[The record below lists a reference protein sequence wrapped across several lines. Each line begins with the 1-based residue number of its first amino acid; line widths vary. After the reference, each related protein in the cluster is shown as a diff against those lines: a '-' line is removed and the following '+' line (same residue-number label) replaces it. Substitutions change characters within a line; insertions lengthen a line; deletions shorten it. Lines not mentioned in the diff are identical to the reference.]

1 MPRNSRF
8 AFGGLFAIAAAFAVA
23 IAPGQSSPP
32 AASPQAPAVA
42 PQAAQSPTKSNPP
55 RPAQN
60 TPSSSILQTNTRLVT
75 VDVIATNSH
84 GAVRD
89 LKIDD
94 FELTDNGRQKIEKFA
109 FIDKSSS
116 SAATSASSTAKPR
129 VKGFYSNQ
137 TTAEHLDVPATIVL
151 MDSLNTDL
159 ANLVQTR
166 HHMLT
171 MLKTLPSNT
180 PVAVLLLGNSLRVVQ
195 GFTSD
200 PALLRAAVD
209 KTMSPSSEQQ
219 PMPEDDPDA
228 ASLMAFD
235 DNGDTEDDVSQQ
247 LEDFEKDSYANEMD
261 IRVDTTLDAL
271 KAIAHYLS
279 GYQGRKNLIWVSES
293 FPIVLWPDPDFGT
306 TTAMF
311 QSSRAY
317 GGQVQDVA
325 NALSDAQ
332 VAVYPVDARGL
343 ETSQVFSAAQ
353 NNPTRPNSASRTFA
367 AQLRR
372 ENNARIAA
380 QQTMDALAEESGG
393 KTCKNTNDLSGC
405 IESALNDG
413 SSYYELAY
421 SPQDVKWDGSFHKIS
436 LKTTRSGVK
445 LTYRRGY
452 FAQDPEAVAAKQPP
466 EKRLQQAC
474 EDFLPSTQISVM
486 AQGVPPQK
494 PDELRYVVAVDPKG
508 LSFAPAGD
516 SFKLNVMMANCIY
529 ARGDMAFHFLPRD
542 LSQTLTPAAYQTVQ
556 TYGLRGYVDFDD
568 TGAERIRI
576 AVLDLNTGLIG
587 SLDVPVRKND
597 YEAATP
603 IAPPKSTPS
612 PASTSVHFKLPSGQ
626 SSALDWG
633 GDKLVYTGDL
643 AIQQAAPAFFS
654 QFYFHQGYSCE
665 AGTLKPNDPKSTD
678 EPRMRLTFTNAAGQT
693 ATIDLKGDQPE
704 YSGTLPIDDNAKAFF
719 GRLWYLLHCQAAP

>member
-1 MPRNSRF
+1 MNSRF
-8 AFGGLFAIAAAFAVA
+8 AIGGLLAVAAAFAVV

-32 AASPQAPAVA
+32 AG
-42 PQAAQSPTKSNPP
+42 P
-55 RPAQN
+55 RPLRGTPRSLLSPPQSSQN
-60 TPSSSILQTNTRLVT
+60 NPAPSVLQTNTRLVT

-84 GAVRD
+84 GPVRD

-109 FIDKSSS
+109 FIDKSST
-116 SAATSASSTAKPR
+116 AATNAANTAQPK

-137 TTAEHLDVPATIVL
+137 TTIQHLDVPATIVL
-151 MDSLNTDL
+151 MDSLNTDI
-159 ANLVQTR
+159 ANLAQTR
-166 HHMLT
+166 RHMLT
-171 MLKTLPSNT
+171 MLKTLPAST
-180 PVAVLLLGNSLRVVQ
+180 PVAVLLLGDSLRVVQ

-200 PALLRAAVD
+200 PAVLRAAID
-209 KTMSPSSEQQ
+209 KTMSPSSEQG
-219 PMPEDDPDA
+219 PMPQDDPDA

-235 DNGDTEDDVSQQ
+235 NNGGQEDDVSQQ
-247 LEDFEKDSYANEMD
+247 LEDFEKATYANQMD

-293 FPIVLWPDPDFGT
+293 FPIVLWPDPDFGS

-343 ETSQVFSAAQ
+343 DGSQVFSAAQ
-353 NNPTRPNSASRTFA
+353 NTPTRPNSASRTFA

-372 ENNARIAA
+372 ENNARISA
-380 QQTMDALAEESGG
+380 QQTMDALADESGG

-421 SPQDVKWDGSFHKIS
+421 NPQDVKWDGSFHKIS

-452 FAQDPEAVAAKQPP
+452 FATDPQVAAVKQPP

-474 EDFLPSTQISVM
+474 EDFLPSTQIPVL
-486 AQGVPPQK
+486 AQAVPPQK
-494 PDELRYVVAVDPKG
+494 PDELRYVVAVDPKS
-508 LSFAPAGD
+508 LSFVPAGD
-516 SFKLNVMMANCIY
+516 QFKLSAMMANCIY
-529 ARGDMAFHFLPRD
+529 DHSETTFHFLPRD

-556 TYGLRGYVDFDD
+556 TYGLRGYVDFPDS
-568 TGAERIRI
+568 GAARIRI
-576 AVLDLNTGLIG
+576 AVLDVNTGLIG

-597 YEAATP
+597 YEVATP
-603 IAPPKSTPS
+603 VAPPKNTPAT
-612 PASTSVHFKLPSGQ
+612 PVSTSVRFSLPSGE

-633 GDKLVYTGDL
+633 GDKVVFTGNLDVK
-643 AIQQAAPAFFS
+643 QAAPAFFS
-654 QFYFHQGYSCE
+654 QYYFHQGFSCTDG
-665 AGTLKPNDPKSTD
+665 ALKPNDPKSA
-678 EPRMRLTFTNAAGQT
+678 EAPRMQLTFTNAAGQT
-693 ATIDLKGDQPE
+693 AIIDLKGDEPA
-704 YSGTLPIDDNAKAFF
+704 YSGTLPIDGNAKAFF
-719 GRLWYLLHCQAAP
+719 GRLWYLLHCRAAP

>member
-1 MPRNSRF
+1 MNSRF
-8 AFGGLFAIAAAFAVA
+8 AIGGLLAVAAAFAVA
-23 IAPGQSSPP
+23 IAPGQS
-32 AASPQAPAVA
+32 PQAPAPSSQPRTA
-42 PQAAQSPTKSNPP
+42 TPQSSPAATSPQPAQSNQAP
-55 RPAQN
+55 
-60 TPSSSILQTNTRLVT
+60 SILQTNTRLVT

-84 GAVRD
+84 GPVRD

-109 FIDKSSS
+109 FIDKSSTTATN
-116 SAATSASSTAKPR
+116 SANTAQPK

-137 TTAEHLDVPATIVL
+137 TTIQHLDVPATVVL
-151 MDSLNTDL
+151 MDSLNTDI

-166 HHMLT
+166 HHMLA

-180 PVAVLLLGNSLRVVQ
+180 PVAVFLLGNSLRVVQ

-235 DNGDTEDDVSQQ
+235 DNGGQEDAVSQQ
-247 LEDFEKDSYANEMD
+247 LEDFEKNSYANQMD

-293 FPIVLWPDPDFGT
+293 FPIVLWPDPDFGS

-317 GGQVQDVA
+317 GDQLQDVA

-343 ETSQVFSAAQ
+343 DGSQIFSAAQ
-353 NNPTRPNSASRTFA
+353 NTPTRRGSPARSLS

-372 ENNARIAA
+372 EDNARTNA
-380 QQTMDALAEESGG
+380 QQTMEALADESGG

-421 SPQDVKWDGSFHKIS
+421 YPQDAKWDGSFHKIS

-452 FAQDPEAVAAKQPP
+452 FAQDPQAIAAKQPP

-474 EDFLPSTQISVM
+474 QDFLPSTQIPVM
-486 AQGVPPQK
+486 VQGVPPQK

-516 SFKLNVMMANCIY
+516 QFKLNAMMANCIY
-529 ARGDMAFHFLPRD
+529 DHSETTFHFLPRD

-556 TYGLRGYVDFDD
+556 RYGLRGYVDFPDS
-568 TGAERIRI
+568 GADRIRI
-576 AVLDLNTGLIG
+576 AVLDVNTGLIG

-597 YEAATP
+597 YEVATP
-603 IAPPKSTPS
+603 VAPPKNTPPS
-612 PASTSVHFKLPSGQ
+612 PVSTSVRFNLSSGQ

-633 GDKLVYTGDL
+633 GDKVVYTGNLDVK
-643 AIQQAAPAFFS
+643 QAAPAFFS
-654 QFYFHQGYSCE
+654 QYYFHQGFSCSE
-665 AGTLKPNDPKSTD
+665 GALKPNDPKST
-678 EPRMRLTFTNAAGQT
+678 EAPRMQLTFTNAAGQT
-693 ATIDLKGDQPE
+693 AIIDLK
-704 YSGTLPIDDNAKAFF
+704 
-719 GRLWYLLHCQAAP
+719 